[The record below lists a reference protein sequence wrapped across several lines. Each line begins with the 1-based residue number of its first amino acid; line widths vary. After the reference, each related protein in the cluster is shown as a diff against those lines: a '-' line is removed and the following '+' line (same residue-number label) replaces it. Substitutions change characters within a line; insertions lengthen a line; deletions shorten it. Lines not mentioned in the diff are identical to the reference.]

1 MNTPIYHNDIEQG
14 TDAWLAIRNGILT
27 ASEIKLIMTPTRK
40 PANNDKSRAHIW
52 EIAAQ
57 RISGHTEPR
66 FITDDMIRG
75 HNDEILARDL
85 YSEKYAPVTECGF
98 ITRLIGGVT
107 FGYSPDGLVGDDGLI
122 EIKSRRQRYQVE
134 TIMSGQV
141 PAEYMAQIQTGLMV
155 TGRAWLDFISYS
167 AGLPMFVS
175 RVYPDFTYQAAI
187 TEAAIEFDEAVE
199 AIIDTYNV
207 EAEKY
212 HKTER
217 TNTELEII

>member
-1 MNTPIYHNDIEQG
+1 MNTPTYHNDIEQG

-40 PANNDKSRAHIW
+40 PANNDKSRAHVW

-85 YSEKYAPVTECGF
+85 YSEKYSPVTECGF
-98 ITRLIGGVT
+98 ITRLIGGVM

-175 RVYPDFTYQAAI
+175 RVYPDLEYHAAI

-212 HKTER
+212 HPTER